1 MSFVS
6 VIIYIIMSMYSKF
19 KLFTQTSESI
29 YNWNDLCSFFFF
41 VRFIFFMIRLHKTY
55 FFQSSRLKFTPK
67 IAERI
72 FCDLVCKRMTVF
84 PCICCRVRTSCM
96 EPWTEGTPPSLSRSL
111 YISVTIETWCQGQVG
126 DTRKWQSSVKMTM
139 RRSQYR

>member
-1 MSFVS
+1 MSFFS
-6 VIIYIIMSMYSKF
+6 VIIYIII
-19 KLFTQTSESI
+19 LFTQTSESI

-55 FFQSSRLKFTPK
+55 FFQSSRFQFKPE
-67 IAERI
+67 IAEHI

-84 PCICCRVRTSCM
+84 PCICCRVRTSSM
-96 EPWTEGTPPSLSRSL
+96 GPWTEGTPPSLSQSL

-126 DTRKWQSSVKMTM
+126 DTRKWRSSVKMTM